1 MKTIFL
7 MLLLSI
13 SSLLQAQSFTQ
24 NNILGVWEVSSLKLN
39 GFTMFGKDNNSKTR
53 GKAYTLVF
61 NKQGLVKNKNTG
73 TIYNYEIIDGGQL
86 KVYQT
91 KTYRNNYKIKDK
103 RHYDLMAMSGTF
115 EGCQVVKVITKRITG
130 HFRKEGYLWCKVQNY
145 PQKIILN
152 TEDYDFK

>member
-24 NNILGVWEVSSLKLN
+24 NNILGVWEVSSLKEN

-73 TIYNYEIIDGGQL
+73 TIYNYEIINGQL
-86 KVYQT
+86 KIYET
-91 KTYRNNYKIKDK
+91 KIYKYNGKIKDK
-103 RHYDLMAMSGTF
+103 RHFDLWAISGTF
-115 EGCQVVKVITKRITG
+115 EGCQVAKITTKKLTG
-130 HFRKEGYLWCKVQNY
+130 FYQKNGYKFCKIESY
-145 PQKIILN
+145 PIPTYTSKK
-152 TEDYDFK
+152 DYDF